1 MATLPQPDY
10 HEILGVPQTATE
22 EQVKA
27 AFQKL
32 VTDFHAA
39 GKPKNI
45 GDVEWLRRVVRAFHA
60 LSDDSNSYGGMK
72 LGYDFAAIEDMSR
85 NVDNDVARQK
95 LAALRVVV
103 GDPLAESIWAYLKL
117 RNI

>member
-1 MATLPQPDY
+1 MATLPQPNY
-10 HEILGVPQTATE
+10 YEVLGVPQTASG
-22 EQVKA
+22 EQLKA

-45 GDVEWLRRVVRAFHA
+45 DDVEWLRRVVHAYHA
-60 LSDDSNSYGGMK
+60 LTDTMDASQVR
-72 LGYDFAAIEDMSR
+72 LGYDYGAIEDMSR
-85 NVDNDVARQK
+85 AVDNQIDRQK
-95 LAALRVVV
+95 FAILQTVL
-103 GDPLAESIWAYLKL
+103 GIPLAETIWAHLKL

>member
-10 HEILGVPQTATE
+10 YEVLGVPQTATE

-45 GDVEWLRRVVRAFHA
+45 DDVEWLRRVVCAFHA
-60 LSDDSNSYGGMK
+60 LSDGSNAGPK
-72 LGYDFAAIEDMSR
+72 FGYNFEQIENMSR
-85 NVDNDVARQK
+85 SVDNEVALGR
-95 LAALRVVV
+95 
-103 GDPLAESIWAYLKL
+103 SIMLGSVLGIEL
-117 RNI
+117 RNFIGTILR